1 MCIWNNIQGFILM
14 ISSIGFNCD
23 SFSDI
28 SQYFHKK
35 EYFSKYITIFD
46 KSFHF
51 RRRNKNQSN
60 CPTVFI
66 INPTLN
72 PFVHNAPFLYPLK
85 TSENL
90 KVFWCFQGVE
100 KGCNEL
106 RNVWMFSKESVAKI
120 IFCQETRLTRLTL
133 KSQEPLLKMAS
144 SKVIS

>member
-1 MCIWNNIQGFILM
+1 M

-90 KVFWCFQGVE
+90 KVF
-100 KGCNEL
+100 
-106 RNVWMFSKESVAKI
+106 
-120 IFCQETRLTRLTL
+120 
-133 KSQEPLLKMAS
+133 
-144 SKVIS
+144 